1 MKVVFILTAILSN
14 GIHHYTDDSV
24 YATREK
30 CEQVLQMMKALGSD
44 KLVEASE
51 CREVKINQ

>member
-1 MKVVFILTAILSN
+1 MVVFILTAILSN

-24 YATREK
+24 YATQEK

-44 KLVEASE
+44 ELVDKAE
-51 CREVKINQ
+51 CREVKVNQ